1 MMGSA
6 APASSAQVQLL
17 LALHELAELLRGER
31 AEVSSATE
39 TLVREVWAM
48 LCDPPVQDRLVEI
61 RDALGEL
68 SARQAE
74 LERREVRVSKV
85 EAAMADLAAV
95 TSL

>member
-1 MMGSA
+1 
-6 APASSAQVQLL
+6 V
-17 LALHELAELLRGER
+17 HELVELLKQPQS
-31 AEVSSATE
+31 AEVSSPTE
-39 TLVREVWAM
+39 LLLRDLWRL

-74 LERREVRVSKV
+74 LERREARVSKV
-85 EAAMADLAAV
+85 EAAMAALAEV